1 MENNFYVG
9 NIIRKKKKSSDIYVE
24 KMVLYTQD
32 NIYYID
38 LINDIT
44 YTTNNFDKSYVD
56 SSSLVSINT
65 EDFRIDYMYLLLKHN
80 EGNNNNNNNN
90 KRKFSKKIEK
100 LTKHF

>member
-9 NIIRKKKKSSDIYVE
+9 NIIHKKKKSSAIYVE

-65 EDFRIDYMYLLLKHN
+65 DDFRIDYMYLLLKHN
-80 EGNNNNNNNN
+80 EGNNNNN
-90 KRKFSKKIEK
+90 KRRKISKKIEK

>member
-9 NIIRKKKKSSDIYVE
+9 NIIHKKKKSNTTHIE
-24 KMVLYTQD
+24 KIVLYTQD
-32 NIYYID
+32 NIYYTD

-56 SSSLVSINT
+56 SNSLVSINT

-80 EGNNNNNNNN
+80 EGNNNHH
-90 KRKFSKKIEK
+90 KRRKFSKKIEK

>member
-9 NIIRKKKKSSDIYVE
+9 NIIHKKKKGNTTYME
-24 KMVLYTQD
+24 KMVLYTID
-32 NIYYID
+32 NLYYID

-56 SSSLVSINT
+56 SSSLVSIDI

-80 EGNNNNNNNN
+80 EGSNNHQ
-90 KRKFSKKIEK
+90 KRRKISKTIEK

>member
-1 MENNFYVG
+1 MENNFYVV

-24 KMVLYTQD
+24 KIVLYTQD

-65 EDFRIDYMYLLLKHN
+65 EDFRIDYMYLLLKQN
-80 EGNNNNNNNN
+80 EGNNNNN
-90 KRKFSKKIEK
+90 KRRKFSKKIEK

>member
-80 EGNNNNNNNN
+80 EGNNN
-90 KRKFSKKIEK
+90 KRRKFPKKIEK

>member
-9 NIIRKKKKSSDIYVE
+9 NIIHKKKKGNTTYME
-24 KMVLYTQD
+24 KMVLYTID
-32 NIYYID
+32 NLYYID

-56 SSSLVSINT
+56 SSSLVSIDI

-80 EGNNNNNNNN
+80 EGSNNNQ
-90 KRKFSKKIEK
+90 KRRKISKTIEK

>member
-9 NIIRKKKKSSDIYVE
+9 NIIHKKKKSSAIYVE
-24 KMVLYTQD
+24 KIVLYTQD
-32 NIYYID
+32 NIYYTD

-44 YTTNNFDKSYVD
+44 YTTNNIDKSYVD

-80 EGNNNNNNNN
+80 EGINNQH
-90 KRKFSKKIEK
+90 KRRKFSKKIEK

>member
-1 MENNFYVG
+1 
-9 NIIRKKKKSSDIYVE
+9 
-24 KMVLYTQD
+24 MVLYTQD

-80 EGNNNNNNNN
+80 EGNNNN
-90 KRKFSKKIEK
+90 KRRKFSKKIEK

>member
-9 NIIRKKKKSSDIYVE
+9 NIIHKKKKSNTTHIE
-24 KMVLYTQD
+24 KIVLYTQD
-32 NIYYID
+32 NIYYTD

-80 EGNNNNNNNN
+80 EGNNNHH
-90 KRKFSKKIEK
+90 KRRKFSKKIEK

>member
-9 NIIRKKKKSSDIYVE
+9 NIIHKKKKSSAIYVE
-24 KMVLYTQD
+24 KIVLYTQD
-32 NIYYID
+32 NIYYTD

-44 YTTNNFDKSYVD
+44 YTTNNIDKSYVD

-80 EGNNNNNNNN
+80 EGINNQH
-90 KRKFSKKIEK
+90 KRRKFSKKIEK
-100 LTKHF
+100 LTKRF